1 MKATNEI
8 EKKILE
14 MLEAG
19 EPIHGWAREILIEM
33 ALRAK
38 EEAEE

>member
-1 MKATNEI
+1 MKATNEM
-8 EKKILE
+8 EKRVLE

-19 EPIHGWAREILIEM
+19 EPIHGMAREILWEM

>member
-1 MKATNEI
+1 MKATNEM
-8 EKKILE
+8 EKKVLE

-19 EPIHGWAREILIEM
+19 KPVHGMAREILWEM
-33 ALRAK
+33 ALRER